1 VTGDVHGSPERHVGP
16 CIDPKA
22 GFDRGISGRY
32 NHETHRPEDF
42 MADARRHPYQ
52 GQITPEIFD
61 HLVEL
66 AALELGPDEAEY
78 LRRELNGQLN
88 AIHELEDIDVDETL
102 PITSHGVPYH
112 GGLAPALRADR
123 AVPGKLADDI
133 LAQAPEV
140 EGRYV
145 VVPDIPHRELE

>member
-1 VTGDVHGSPERHVGP
+1 MSGSSRRPGQ
-16 CIDPKA
+16 
-22 GFDRGISGRY
+22 DR
-32 NHETHRPEDF
+32 
-42 MADARRHPYQ
+42 
-52 GQITPEIFD
+52 ITPEIFN

-66 AALELGPDEAEY
+66 AALELSPDETEY

-88 AIHELEDIDVDETL
+88 AIRELENIVIDDQL

-112 GGLAPALRADR
+112 AGTAAALREDVAE
-123 AVPGKLADDI
+123 PGSLADDI
-133 LAQAPEV
+133 LDQAPQL